1 MTAHAHPPSASSRR
15 VKLTVEDP
23 SDTTEEFPK
32 AVPDSLASTFR
43 VHGLDSNPATSIFE
57 AED

>member
-1 MTAHAHPPSASSRR
+1 MEEFPKAVPDR
-15 VKLTVEDP
+15 
-23 SDTTEEFPK
+23 DTTEEFSK

-57 AED
+57 AEV